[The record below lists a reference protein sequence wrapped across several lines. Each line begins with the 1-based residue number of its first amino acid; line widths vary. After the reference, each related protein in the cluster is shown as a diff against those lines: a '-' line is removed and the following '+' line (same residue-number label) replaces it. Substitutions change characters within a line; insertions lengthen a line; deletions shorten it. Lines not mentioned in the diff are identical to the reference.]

1 MLTHALETG
10 SALRAVYKAQ
20 GGSSLVLA
28 LLLTQLWACEPSPL
42 PLALGEAGSSEAGS
56 SEAGREALGG
66 ERGPEAG
73 LQAGEGAGGG
83 ASSDLR
89 GDELVG
95 LWRATQTTT
104 TVMTLPVVMEELTTT
119 LTASLSLVIRQ
130 EGGALWLNVKTCAVE
145 SQSVPDIGQRLIPA
159 PFIDSLIPLE
169 RGGRLWREGA
179 ELKLALEPAY
189 EVRGARLDDPINDPL
204 PTSADDPRVIDADR
218 DGQPGLT
225 VTLTGFPAGD
235 VYLVQRAWDAW
246 SASFIAAEGEPI
258 DQVSGVVEWGE
269 EQVRLGATSEA
280 LLLDVPQQIP
290 RGEGL
295 QTFEMWRVEPDEAP
309 CD

>member
-1 MLTHALETG
+1 MLTYALETG
-10 SALRAVYKAQ
+10 CALRAVYQAQ
-20 GGSSLVLA
+20 GGCALVLT

-42 PLALGEAGSSEAGS
+42 PLDPGGGGS
-56 SEAGREALGG
+56 SEAGRDALGG

-73 LQAGEGAGGG
+73 LAAGLEAGEGAGGA
-83 ASSDLR
+83 ASIGVR

-104 TVMTLPVVMEELTTT
+104 TVMTLPVVMEELKTT

-145 SQSVPDIGQRLIPA
+145 SLSVPDIGQRLIPE
-159 PFIDSLIPLE
+159 PFIDSLSPLE
-169 RGGRLWREGA
+169 RGGRLWREGP
-179 ELKLALEPAY
+179 ELKLSLEPAY

-225 VTLTGFPAGD
+225 VTLTGFPAGE
-235 VYLVQRAWDAW
+235 VYLVQRTWDAW
-246 SASFIAAEGEPI
+246 SATFSAAEGEPV

-269 EQVRLGATSEA
+269 EQVRLGATNEA